1 VRRFR
6 TRPATGRWSRRQ
18 FLGCGLAAGL
28 ALVRGGRAPAGL
40 PADPA
45 APLPVTGADAP
56 GLASFD
62 DLMRSFVREQRVP
75 GAALAVVRGRRL
87 VYARGFGHAD
97 VDRNVPVEPD
107 ALFRIASVTKPVT
120 AVAVLHLAEQGKLGL
135 PDRVTDL
142 LPVTPF
148 LNDGDRVDPRLKDV
162 TVLQLLRHTGGWDR
176 DRSGDP
182 MMRPVAIANALRVP
196 PPAGPEQVIRYTFG
210 RPLDFDPGSRFAYSN
225 FGYCVLGEIVRHV
238 SGRSYEE
245 YVRQEVLRPLGI
257 KRMRLGK
264 TLEQAP
270 GEVRYYD
277 EQDRTGPAV
286 VGPVGKQGP
295 LPYGSFYL
303 EAMQAH
309 GGWVA
314 SAIDL
319 VRFAAALDDPR
330 RCPVLKPAG
339 FQALYARPP
348 GQAGFGDDGKP
359 KDAYYGC
366 GWQVRVLPGSGLG
379 NTWHNGA
386 LPGTSALLVR
396 RFDGLDWAVL
406 FNTRHG
412 PGGKELCDLIDP
424 LLHQAAD
431 RVRAWPRHDLFPK
444 YG

>member
-1 VRRFR
+1 MSRFR
-6 TRPATGRWSRRQ
+6 TRSAAGRCSRRQ
-18 FLGCGLAAGL
+18 FLGYGLAAGL
-28 ALVRGGRAPAGL
+28 ALVRGGAAPTEP
-40 PADPA
+40 PADS
-45 APLPVTGADAP
+45 LPVTGADEP
-56 GLASFD
+56 SLASFD

-87 VYARGFGHAD
+87 VYARGFGLAD

-107 ALFRIASVTKPVT
+107 ALFRIASVTKPIT
-120 AVAVLHLAEQGKLGL
+120 GVAVLHLAEQGKLSL
-135 PDRVTDL
+135 PDKVTDL
-142 LPVTPF
+142 LPVAPF
-148 LNDGDRVDPRLKDV
+148 LKDGDRVDPRLNDV
-162 TVLQLLRHTGGWDR
+162 TVLHLLRHTGGWDR
-176 DRSGDP
+176 DKSGDP
-182 MMRPVAIANALRVP
+182 MMRPVAIARALNVP

-225 FGYCVLGEIVRHV
+225 FGYCVLGEIVRQV

-270 GEVRYYD
+270 GEVRYYAD
-277 EQDRTGPAV
+277 KDRTGRAV
-286 VGPVGKQGP
+286 VGQVGTQVP
-295 LPYGSFYL
+295 LPYGTFYL

-309 GGWVA
+309 GGWIA

-319 VRFAAALDDPR
+319 VRFAAALDDPG
-330 RCPVLKPAG
+330 RCPVLGPAG

-348 GQAGFGDDGKP
+348 GPAGFGDDGKP
-359 KDAYYGC
+359 RDAYYGC
-366 GWQVRVLPGSGLG
+366 GWEVRVLRGRGRGRG
-379 NTWHNGA
+379 NTWHSGG
-386 LPGTSALLVR
+386 LPGTSTLLVR

-431 RVRAWPRHDLFPK
+431 RVRSWPRHDLFGK
-444 YG
+444 YE